1 MTKCKAMT
9 KKKKFLVLARV
20 VFIFFA
26 VLIVAA
32 VVALS
37 KMDMNNLRGTLL
49 GILQNSTGMPIEIT
63 GDVSWKL
70 SLRPQVTMNG
80 VKIQNPSG
88 KDNFFEAKSIDV
100 RLNLLSLF
108 LNRPTIQ
115 HVTLNDAKL
124 HIQKDSVGKYDFPYS
139 KEQDDSEHAKQS
151 DYPFA
156 DLGLG
161 GLRLNNLVANIGDEK
176 YVVSQLSIRYSEF
189 SKKREYKGWIKSGGD
204 LMPFVA
210 VFKKYNSDRKVYPVS
225 VAFSSG
231 GDALVANIALEGTS
245 KIPIDFIIKGT
256 VPDTKPIGKLLNLDL
271 SEIPTIRV
279 NLAGGMGHNKLTL
292 HKSSVSLR
300 GGDLDISGTVDWG
313 KKQPEITAKISS
325 KKLNLAKGA
334 MPELYSNVPFPKG
347 YVPNVFHD
355 MPLFGDFLYDKRVS
369 IKADFGDL
377 IVYRNLSLNKLHID
391 MSVRDSRIRI
401 DADTG
406 FAGGNLVT
414 AIDGDIEENGKMN
427 LTMGAIGTNI
437 TIGKLLDQININNFI
452 SELPLD
458 LQMYVQANGSDMSEI
473 MKTIIGPVRL
483 YSVGKGYAHSELVS
497 YMYGEDFLT
506 SLRHSIQDMFRSQ
519 KKHDQMTIKA
529 VTANLKLRDGL
540 IETQNGVAIETNAIN
555 MLLSGDVN
563 LGKETIKLSLTTVPV
578 RGLKLSIT
586 GHVVN
591 TITISGNLAEPDIKI
606 SGAAVAGKALS
617 ATGIGL
623 MLAPLTGGIG
633 LVAGAGLGLVAGDL
647 LENWLADDN
656 PAKTAL
662 KKGAPASSDDP
673 EWMNLEPLDLAN
685 GVIKPELTAVSEK

>member
-1 MTKCKAMT
+1 MT
-9 KKKKFLVLARV
+9 KKKKFFVLARV

-26 VLIVAA
+26 GLFVAA
-32 VVALS
+32 VIALS
-37 KMDMNNLRGTLL
+37 QMDMNNLRGTLL
-49 GILQNSTGMPIEIT
+49 GVLQNSTGMPIEIT
-63 GDVSWKL
+63 GEVSWKL
-70 SLRPQVTMNG
+70 SLRPQVTMNK
-80 VKIQNPSG
+80 VKIPNPSG
-88 KDNFFEAKSIDV
+88 QGNFFEAKSIDV

-115 HVTLNDAKL
+115 HVTVNDAILRIK
-124 HIQKDSVGKYDFPYS
+124 KDATGNYDWPYKNQETDS
-139 KEQDDSEHAKQS
+139 KENAQS
-151 DYPFA
+151 DYPF
-156 DLGLG
+156 DDPGLG
-161 GLRLNNLVANIGDEK
+161 GLRLNNLVANVGGEK
-176 YVVSQLSIRYSEF
+176 YTVPQISIRYVGGG
-189 SKKREYKGWIKSGGD
+189 KKREYKGWIKSESD
-204 LMPFVA
+204 LIPFVA
-210 VFKKYNSDRKVYPVS
+210 VFKKYNSERKVYPVS

-245 KIPIDFIIKGT
+245 KIPIDFIIKGA
-256 VPDTKPIGKLLNLDL
+256 VPDIRPIGKLLNMDL
-271 SEIPTIRV
+271 SEIPSMRV

-313 KKQPEITAKISS
+313 KKKTEIAAKISS

-334 MPELYSNVPFPKG
+334 MPELYSNLPFPKG

-355 MPLFGDFLYDKRVS
+355 MPLFGDFLYNKEVS
-369 IKADFGDL
+369 IKADFGNL
-377 IVYRNLSLNKLHID
+377 IVYRNLSLNKLHVD
-391 MSVRDSRIRI
+391 MGVSDSHIRI
-401 DADTG
+401 DANAG
-406 FAGGNLVT
+406 FVGGNLAT
-414 AIDGDIEENGKMN
+414 TIDGDIAESGKMN
-427 LTMGAIGTNI
+427 LTMGAVGEKI
-437 TIGKLLDQININNFI
+437 TIGELLTQINVNDFI

-458 LQMYVQANGSDMSEI
+458 LQMYVRADGSDMSEI
-473 MKTIIGPVRL
+473 MKTITGPVRV

-506 SLRHSIQDMFRSQ
+506 SLRHSIQDMFRSK
-519 KKHDQMTIKA
+519 KKHDQMTINA

-555 MLLSGDVN
+555 ILLSGDVN

-633 LVAGAGLGLVAGDL
+633 LVAGAGIGLVAGDL
-647 LENWLADDN
+647 LENWLADDH
-656 PAKTAL
+656 PAQTAL
-662 KKGAPASSDDP
+662 KKGAPALSDDP
-673 EWMNLEPLDLAN
+673 DWMDLPPLDLAES
-685 GVIKPELTAVSEK
+685 VIKPESKAVSEK